1 MHQKLPVAILVGIVA
16 VASQVSSVVHIVDPE
31 LGPNHTIQM
40 GINSADH
47 GDTVLVHYSTYYER
61 VDFRAKNIL
70 LVSGHGDT
78 IAPDPEL
85 AIIDGGGTATVV
97 ACAEA
102 HTSAEIRGFTVR
114 NGPTG
119 IFVENSS
126 FTIEDNVIEMNAVYG
141 IRCRGE
147 STSIVIEDNVIRLNG
162 ETG

>member
-1 MHQKLPVAILVGIVA
+1 MYRRVFFTVVLVAAIASVRADLIIVKPGGANETIAEGIG
-16 VASQVSSVVHIVDPE
+16 
-31 LGPNHTIQM
+31 L
-40 GINSADH
+40 ADD
-47 GDTVLVHYSTYYER
+47 GDTVLVNYSTYYEW

-97 ACAEA
+97 ACANA

-126 FTIEDNVIEMNAVYG
+126 FTIEGNVIEMNGAWGV
-141 IRCRGE
+141 RCRGE

-162 ETG
+162 DTG